1 MTLSKSSTKFCQ
13 PTETK
18 KESRS
23 LYPLLKVMM
32 WIYEKFSVTVLSLYS
47 NWAARPFHH
56 YENFT
61 FDQNH
66 PAKTFKSYI
75 VCKLKGDGFSSKT
88 LGPAGRGSDFWKASL
103 VSVKILVEA
112 AFVVSTA
119 FKAFWC
125 LLAGSKREQNEAENS
140 LFSNWLLERQVH
152 SGFSALFWHKR
163 NFWPH
168 DKFYTD
174 HACPKQIKD
183 LTSCFVNNYFFYSW

>member
-32 WIYEKFSVTVLSLYS
+32 WIYEKFGVTVLSFCHK
-47 NWAARPFHH
+47 WAARPFHC
-56 YENFT
+56 YENLT

-66 PAKTFKSYI
+66 PARTFKSYI
-75 VCKLKGDGFSSKT
+75 VCTLKGDGFLSKT

-112 AFVVSTA
+112 A
-119 FKAFWC
+119 
-125 LLAGSKREQNEAENS
+125 
-140 LFSNWLLERQVH
+140 LFCCVH
-152 SGFSALFWHKR
+152 SFQSILMLIGWLQEGAKWSREFPVFSLATREASSLRIF
-163 NFWPH
+163 
-168 DKFYTD
+168 
-174 HACPKQIKD
+174 
-183 LTSCFVNNYFFYSW
+183 CFVLAQKKTLDHMINSILIMLVQN